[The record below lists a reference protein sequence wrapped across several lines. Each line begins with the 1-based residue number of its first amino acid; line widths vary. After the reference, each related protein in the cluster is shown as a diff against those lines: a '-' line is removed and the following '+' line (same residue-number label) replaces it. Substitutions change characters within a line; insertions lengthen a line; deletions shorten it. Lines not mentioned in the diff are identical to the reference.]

1 MDDAASKHGR
11 ATASD
16 EIHVIERGDSWEVW
30 RRGDS
35 MPLGTYVT
43 RGEAEERAETA
54 AAAAGGSEPVHDDLE
69 GLAEDPATGS
79 TPSDPTAEASGLP
92 PGGTDPM
99 GGTAPTS

>member
-1 MDDAASKHGR
+1 MDDAASKRGR

-16 EIHVIERGDSWEVW
+16 EIHD
-30 RRGDS
+30 D
-35 MPLGTYVT
+35 LDDL
-43 RGEAEERAETA
+43 
-54 AAAAGGSEPVHDDLE
+54 DDLE
-69 GLAEDPATGS
+69 GLPEDPATGS